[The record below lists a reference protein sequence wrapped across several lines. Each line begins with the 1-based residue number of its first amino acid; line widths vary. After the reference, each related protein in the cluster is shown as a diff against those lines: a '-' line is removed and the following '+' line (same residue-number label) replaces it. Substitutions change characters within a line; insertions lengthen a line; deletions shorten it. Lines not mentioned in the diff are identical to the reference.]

1 MATVAAVPVALSV
14 ASMVMSARGIGM
26 AKAGADQAAAAARA
40 NAARRAQ
47 EAGFEAE
54 QLRVNAGQEE
64 AAGQIAAREQQRQ
77 ARLVQSR
84 AIAVAAAGGGSVA
97 DPTVVNLLARNA
109 GEGVYRAGLA
119 LYQGRERA
127 RVLRMQATGKDLE
140 VGADIAGGE
149 AAAQGYI
156 LRGKAEATRG
166 YASMFSSASTLFG
179 KYGVGGPSGG
189 ATPGLDLS
197 AVAGSGLEMS
207 PVS

>member
-1 MATVAAVPVALSV
+1 
-14 ASMVMSARGIGM
+14 MVMSARGIGM

-47 EAGFEAE
+47 EASFEAQ
-54 QLRVNAGQEE
+54 QLRVNAGQDE

-119 LYQGRERA
+119 LYQGNERA
-127 RVLRMQATGKDLE
+127 RVLRMQATSKDLE
-140 VGADIAGGE
+140 AGADIAGGE

-166 YASMFSSASTLFG
+166 YANMLGSASTLFG
-179 KYGVGGPSGG
+179 KYGFGGPSGG
-189 ATPGLDLS
+189 APASALDLS
-197 AVAGSGLEMS
+197 AVAGSGLEMA